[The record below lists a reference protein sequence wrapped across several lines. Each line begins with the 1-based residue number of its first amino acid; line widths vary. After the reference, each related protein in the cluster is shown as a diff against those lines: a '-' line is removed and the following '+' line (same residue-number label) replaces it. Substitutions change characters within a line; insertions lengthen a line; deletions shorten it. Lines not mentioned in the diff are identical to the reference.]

1 VNTLRN
7 GNIGMK
13 KLKMTSFSDLVDEI
27 NKKWGHTYEDVKE
40 EDESILKGI
49 KFDYVI
55 IDELPLNDKAE

>member
-1 VNTLRN
+1 
-7 GNIGMK
+7 MK

-40 EDESILKGI
+40 EDESILKEI
-49 KFDYVI
+49 KFDYVV